1 MYRYFL
7 FVFAAIALGDGIDD
21 AGAATEAVGTNRY
34 AITGDLSAAY
44 SNGEFVVWESKK
56 SAGGS
61 GGMAAAS
68 SMSGAGGSQSSLKDG
83 LNIVAEAP
91 IVDGKFFLEGTV
103 DAPQRVNFYV
113 LNATGKDGQPSSAI
127 KGQSFILEPGELTL
141 VMDSRAKFVVH
152 GGRYNDIVVNSWRL
166 SPEFLGLMEN
176 HRRTS
181 IPVAGET
188 ENERRSRVDK
198 ASRMYSEMLRLE
210 SRGRSRVALS
220 HEDPIARKLTLQTAW
235 LWNASMTQAVR
246 ELAKLMPDDPWV
258 MQRLASE
265 EASAA
270 SRSRETAMTAGG
282 QIKDFEAETL
292 DGQVVSLS
300 GALEGKQIV
309 LLDFWASW
317 CGPCRAEFPHMQQAY
332 AEYGPRGFEVFSF
345 SVDDER
351 EDWVEASE
359 EEDLPWIDS
368 GMGWEHPATEAY
380 GITGVPASF
389 LVDAATGEIVA
400 RDLRGHKLDEALK
413 ERLGEA
419 GDD

>member
-1 MYRYFL
+1 MYRYFI
-7 FVFAAIALGDGIDD
+7 FAIAAIALGNGINN

-34 AITGDLSAAY
+34 AVTGDVSAAY

-61 GGMAAAS
+61 GGMVAAS

-103 DAPQRVNFYV
+103 GAPHEANFYV
-113 LNATGKDGQPSSAI
+113 LNATGKDGQPSSTI
-127 KGQSFILEPGELTL
+127 KGQSFVLEPGELTL
-141 VMDSRAKFVVH
+141 VMDSRARFVVH
-152 GGRYNDIVVNSWRL
+152 GGRYNDIVVNSWRR
-166 SPEFLGLMEN
+166 SPEFLELMEN
-176 HRRTS
+176 HRRMS

-188 ENERRSRVDK
+188 EYERHSRVDK
-198 ASRMYSEMLRLE
+198 ASEMYSEMLRLE
-210 SRGRSRVALS
+210 TRGRSSVALN

-258 MQRLASE
+258 MERLASL

-270 SRSRETAMTAGG
+270 SRSKESAMTAGG

-300 GALEGKQIV
+300 GALEGKRIV

-332 AEYGPRGFEVFSF
+332 SEYGPRGFEVFSF

-413 ERLGEA
+413 ERLGA
-419 GDD
+419 PGDD

>member
-7 FVFAAIALGDGIDD
+7 FAFAAIALGNGINN

-44 SNGEFVVWESKK
+44 TNGEFVVWESKK
-56 SAGGS
+56 SSSGS

-103 DAPQRVNFYV
+103 DAAQRVNFYV
-113 LNATGKDGQPSSAI
+113 LNATGKDGHPLWAI

-166 SPEFLGLMEN
+166 SPEFLESMEN
-176 HRRTS
+176 HRRMS
-181 IPVAGET
+181 RPVAGET
-188 ENERRSRVDK
+188 ENQRRSRVDK
-198 ASRMYSEMLRLE
+198 ASEMYSEMLRLE
-210 SRGRSRVALS
+210 TRGRSRVALN

-258 MQRLASE
+258 MERLASA

-270 SRSRETAMTAGG
+270 SRRKEPAMTEGG

-300 GALEGKQIV
+300 GALEGKQIM

-317 CGPCRAEFPHMQQAY
+317 CGPCRAEFPHIQQAY

>member
-1 MYRYFL
+1 MYRYFI
-7 FVFAAIALGDGIDD
+7 FAIAAIALGNGINN

-34 AITGDLSAAY
+34 AVTGDVSAAY

-61 GGMAAAS
+61 GGTVAAS

-103 DAPQRVNFYV
+103 GAPHEANFYV
-113 LNATGKDGQPSSAI
+113 LNATGKDGQPSSTI
-127 KGQSFILEPGELTL
+127 KGQSFVLEPGELTL
-141 VMDSRAKFVVH
+141 VMDSRARFVVH
-152 GGRYNDIVVNSWRL
+152 GGRYNDIVVNSWRR
-166 SPEFLGLMEN
+166 SPEFLELMEN
-176 HRRTS
+176 HRRMS

-188 ENERRSRVDK
+188 EYERHSRVDK
-198 ASRMYSEMLRLE
+198 ASEMYSEMLRLE
-210 SRGRSRVALS
+210 TRGRSSVALN

-258 MQRLASE
+258 MERLASL

-270 SRSRETAMTAGG
+270 SRSKESAMTAGG

-300 GALEGKQIV
+300 GALEGKRIV

-332 AEYGPRGFEVFSF
+332 SEYGPRGFEVFSF

-413 ERLGEA
+413 ERLGA
-419 GDD
+419 PGDD